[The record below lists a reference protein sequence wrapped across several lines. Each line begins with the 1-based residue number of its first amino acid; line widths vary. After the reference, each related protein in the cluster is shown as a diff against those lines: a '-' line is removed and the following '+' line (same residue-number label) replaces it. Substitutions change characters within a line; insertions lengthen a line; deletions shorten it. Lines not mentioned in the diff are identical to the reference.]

1 MPLRID
7 MNMLS
12 KTLIISATLLAP
24 LLVSGCTSTK
34 SQTIVEAE
42 FLKIA
47 EDSCKRAQKHD
58 ILEKL
63 TNDAPSRVLVLAK
76 KHAYKNYSA
85 IWIDNKNVATVIY
98 EYELSVCGPSYL
110 VSMQKEANH
119 DNSGDYEHS
128 IKLNDDGTY
137 TWTQHVPFEA
147 AGVLESSVFT
157 VKDGHFAST
166 KAENPAYDR
175 AFEYGPITGSDLQL
189 LQNSVDAE
197 LIRIGEE

>member
-1 MPLRID
+1 

-12 KTLIISATLLAP
+12 KTLIISAALLAP

-85 IWIDNKNVATVIY
+85 IWIDNKNVPTVIY

-128 IKLNDDGTY
+128 IK
-137 TWTQHVPFEA
+137 P
-147 AGVLESSVFT
+147 
-157 VKDGHFAST
+157 
-166 KAENPAYDR
+166 
-175 AFEYGPITGSDLQL
+175 LQ
-189 LQNSVDAE
+189 
-197 LIRIGEE
+197 RHG

>member
-1 MPLRID
+1 
-7 MNMLS
+7 MNLLS
-12 KTLIISATLLAP
+12 KALLISAALLVPLLLA
-24 LLVSGCTSTK
+24 GCTPIK
-34 SQTIVEAE
+34 SQTIIEAE

-47 EDSCKRAQKHD
+47 EDSCRRAQKND

-85 IWIDNKNVATVIY
+85 IWIDNKNVPTVIY

-128 IKLNDDGTY
+128 IKLNEDGTY

-147 AGVLESSVFT
+147 AGVLESNVFT
-157 VKDGHFAST
+157 VKAGYFTSA

-189 LQNSVDAE
+189 LQDSVDAE
-197 LIRIGEE
+197 LIRIGQE